1 MQALFT
7 VIFILGLALQC
18 FVDACGRKPARPTAT
33 TTTTSQATTEVTT
46 IYTERWLNCSSEEIQ
61 KTGCLNGGRCFAML
75 LGGTRVSACQCPASY
90 TGRRCQEINYLPE
103 FPDYQGNSPSGLTYS
118 PRSNN
123 RLRTAGI
130 AAGISSLLLILV
142 FGVCVF
148 VIFIRRKRK
157 SVPNGQQR
165 VTQGCPVSASFLF
178 VLNTSGEEMM
188 NLPFA
193 AISMLS
199 LIMCYSTTLSFPGKN
214 VAGFLS
220 ENGCNFV

>member
-1 MQALFT
+1 MIGGVQLT
-7 VIFILGLALQC
+7 NQALQC

-33 TTTTSQATTEVTT
+33 TTTTTQATTEVTT

-90 TGRRCQEINYLPE
+90 TGRRCQEINYLPA
-103 FPDYQGNSPSGLTYS
+103 
-118 PRSNN
+118 RSNN

-199 LIMCYSTTLSFPGKN
+199 LIMCYSTTLSFPEKN

-220 ENGCNFV
+220 ENGFNFV

>member
-1 MQALFT
+1 MISLHIVTSLPLLWMLLPLSTGFLLERT
-7 VIFILGLALQC
+7 CIKGSKN
-18 FVDACGRKPARPTAT
+18 ACGRKPARPTAT
-33 TTTTSQATTEVTT
+33 TTTTTQATTEVTT

-90 TGRRCQEINYLPE
+90 TGRRCQEINYLPA
-103 FPDYQGNSPSGLTYS
+103 
-118 PRSNN
+118 RSNN

-165 VTQGCPVSASFLF
+165 VTQGCPIFI
-178 VLNTSGEEMM
+178 
-188 NLPFA
+188 NLKE
-193 AISMLS
+193 
-199 LIMCYSTTLSFPGKN
+199 GK
-214 VAGFLS
+214 
-220 ENGCNFV
+220 

>member
-90 TGRRCQEINYLPE
+90 TGRRCQEINYLPA
-103 FPDYQGNSPSGLTYS
+103 
-118 PRSNN
+118 RSNN

-165 VTQGCPVSASFLF
+165 VTQGCPPVHDQDESKLM
-178 VLNTSGEEMM
+178 TK
-188 NLPFA
+188 P
-193 AISMLS
+193 
-199 LIMCYSTTLSFPGKN
+199 
-214 VAGFLS
+214 
-220 ENGCNFV
+220 